1 MYNFRTK
8 SSATKRYS
16 SGTGKEMGI
25 VQMLKE
31 IPYRTECGTLL
42 WISPHAK
49 SSICLFCSSCVVPV
63 NVHSDE
69 QWTSYTVKF
78 SFRWNDEYYVW
89 VHDVALESRLCS
101 VFSFVSGLR
110 TPWYEYTLNTAHVC
124 EHIVVPRIKKSTVHF
139 NGNREHTRMH
149 ARTHIWKSR
158 QTSYVYFFAVHASN
172 NVNVLV

>member
-1 MYNFRTK
+1 
-8 SSATKRYS
+8 
-16 SGTGKEMGI
+16 MGI

-149 ARTHIWKSR
+149 AHMYEKADRRLTC
-158 QTSYVYFFAVHASN
+158 TSSLCTQATMSMYLCNWTLPTTVHTLCTPIELLN
-172 NVNVLV
+172 KL